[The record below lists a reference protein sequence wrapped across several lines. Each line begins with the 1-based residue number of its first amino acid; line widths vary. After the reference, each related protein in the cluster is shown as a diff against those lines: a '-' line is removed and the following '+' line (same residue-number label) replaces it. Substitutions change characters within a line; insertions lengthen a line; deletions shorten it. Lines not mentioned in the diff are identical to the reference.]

1 MFKIFPHLI
10 TENDIHDWK
19 IEAIRQVLAPI
30 KHNWPKIHAELIAA
44 CDKNYE
50 PGRLGDV
57 LVAQFGQVLEE
68 IQAAE
73 QNLRNQIND
82 LLREAR
88 KEAGELKHHLSEIS
102 KENKDV
108 NIKIEKLEKSLQE
121 TAGHISAQNELIASL
136 YQQIQNLTGGENE

>member
-1 MFKIFPHLI
+1 MFKFLPNLI
-10 TENDIHDWK
+10 TEDDIRNWK
-19 IEAIRQVLAPI
+19 IEAIRQVLTPI

-57 LVAQFGQVLEE
+57 LVAQFGQLFEE
-68 IQAAE
+68 VKSPE
-73 QNLRNQIND
+73 QKRRDQIND

-88 KEAGELKHHLSEIS
+88 KEADELKHHLSEIS

-121 TAGHISAQNELIASL
+121 TAGHISAQNELITSL
-136 YQQIQNLTGGENE
+136 YQQIQNLTGGEIE